1 MGVGINK
8 KPVNKTFNV
17 RLINISFIY
26 NISKIIS
33 KHKKVI
39 KSISTFALC
48 DGFHE
53 DARKGSKAKNIA
65 THRRYC

>member
-33 KHKKVI
+33 KNKK
-39 KSISTFALC
+39 SSNQYLFSALC

-53 DARKGSKAKNIA
+53 DARKGSKAKKIA